1 MEKTN
6 AARSGQTAHAVSLSR
21 QVARAAWRGGAAG
34 LALLALAGCAHD
46 PQAIPGLTL
55 DRSAT
60 AVGQDHRVRFVVLHY
75 TAADASH
82 SLRLLSQGKVS
93 AHYLVSDDA
102 DARVYKLVDENERA
116 WHAGVSG
123 WKGRNN
129 LNDTS
134 IGIEIVNRGN
144 SLDRTSVT
152 AGTDLAADPAATVT
166 FRPYSPQQ
174 IDRVRVL
181 LKSLVARYG
190 IAASDVV
197 GHSDIAPQRKLDPG
211 PLFPWRELAQDGIGR
226 WYDAGLARQAQA
238 RFEQFGVPDIAWFQR
253 QLARIGYDVPADGVA
268 TRATTNVIAAFQMHY
283 RPARFDG
290 QPDAETAA
298 ILEAMPL

>member
-1 MEKTN
+1 
-6 AARSGQTAHAVSLSR
+6 V
-21 QVARAAWRGGAAG
+21 WRGRTAG
-34 LALLALAGCAHD
+34 LALCALAGALSGCAHD
-46 PQAIPGLTL
+46 PQAIAGLKI

-75 TAADASH
+75 TAADASR
-82 SLRLLSQGKVS
+82 SLKLLSQGKVS
-93 AHYLVSDDA
+93 AHYLVSD

-123 WKGRNN
+123 WKGRGN

-144 SLDRTSVT
+144 SLDRSNVT
-152 AGTDLAADPAATVT
+152 AGTDLPVDAGAPIA
-166 FRPYSPQQ
+166 FQPYSSRQVAQ
-174 IDRVRVL
+174 LRLL

-211 PLFPWRELAQDGIGR
+211 PLFPWRALAQDGIGR
-226 WYDAGLARQAQA
+226 WYDESLARAAQA
-238 RFEQFGVPDIAWFQR
+238 RFEQQGVPDIAWFQG

-298 ILEAMPL
+298 ILAVMPL